1 MIVTPSNF
9 QCKSHNS
16 PGKHS
21 LWLSCRPPQAP
32 HPLSPSHDT
41 RGPIQIVLPMTPFHP
56 VSVFWPLFMLY
67 FPHKM
72 SDAMRLPKCFCH
84 SIPGLTSHHS
94 PSHRPSQHLHNR
106 SSSSS
111 LCPRWLLCPVFQ
123 LCDSM
128 GGSPPSSS
136 SIPWSLPSLLL
147 LYGQLSTLKPT
158 MRQSRILLNGHVRIS
173 GLGSSRCSHHTLN
186 W

>member
-32 HPLSPSHDT
+32 HPEPLSWYTGPDPDRPSHD
-41 RGPIQIVLPMTPFHP
+41 PILHP

-84 SIPGLTSHHS
+84 SIPGLTSYHS
-94 PSHRPSQHLHNR
+94 PSHRPSQHPHNR
-106 SSSSS
+106 SSSSP
-111 LCPRWLLCPVFQ
+111 LCPRWLLCPVLQ

-128 GGSPPSSS
+128 GGSPPS

-147 LYGQLSTLKPT
+147 LYSQLSTLKPT
-158 MRQSRILLNGHVRIS
+158 MRQSRILLNGHVSIS